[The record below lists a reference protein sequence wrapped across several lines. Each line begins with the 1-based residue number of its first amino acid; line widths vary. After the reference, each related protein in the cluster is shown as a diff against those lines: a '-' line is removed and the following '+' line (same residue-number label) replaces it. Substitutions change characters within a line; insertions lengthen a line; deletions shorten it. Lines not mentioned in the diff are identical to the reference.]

1 MSKAINDLVEVR
13 VAFEEFERNMG
24 KATRESVAKHGA
36 AKTFQVQADIAHIRA
51 KLHELHTLMD

>member
-1 MSKAINDLVEVR
+1 MPKAINELIEIR

-24 KATRESVAKHGA
+24 KATEKSVAKHGM
-36 AKTFQVQADIAHIRA
+36 AKTAKVHADIAHIRA